1 MIDPATPERTPNSA
15 ARMIGTGQPRL
26 GIILM
31 ILLVAVAGILWTL
44 HLRHD
49 RLRDRLLASN
59 PDVIVKYP
67 QLTAFAVAQAKP
79 LYAANC
85 ARCHAADMTGKPSI
99 GAPNLID
106 RQWLFGEG
114 SIFDIE
120 RTLLYGIR
128 SEHSKSHHVTDM
140 PAFGLTGRLSDAE
153 IRNLVQY
160 LLQLS
165 GQSHRKAAASDG
177 RAVYFDVAKAN
188 CGDCH
193 GDSGR
198 GNSNYGAPDLTV
210 NAGRGFGD
218 ERSLYDAIYY
228 GQHRVMPAWINV
240 LTLAQIRAL
249 AVYVYVS
256 GQHFDD

>member
-1 MIDPATPERTPNSA
+1 MIDPATPKRSLKSV
-15 ARMIGTGQPRL
+15 ARMIAIGRPRL
-26 GIILM
+26 GIMLM
-31 ILLVAVAGILWTL
+31 ILLLAIAGILWTR

-49 RLRDRLLASN
+49 RLRDRLLAAN
-59 PDVIVKYP
+59 PDAIVKNP
-67 QLTAFAVAQAKP
+67 QLTAFANAQAKP
-79 LYAANC
+79 LYATHC
-85 ARCHAADMTGKPSI
+85 ARCHGADMTGKLSL

-165 GQSHRKAAASDG
+165 GQPHQNAAASEG
-177 RAVYFDVAKAN
+177 RALYFDVAKAN

-198 GNSNYGAPDLTV
+198 GNSNYGAPDLTD
-210 NAGRGFGD
+210 NAGRSSGD

-240 LTLAQIRAL
+240 LTLEQIRAL

-256 GQHFDD
+256 GKHSDD